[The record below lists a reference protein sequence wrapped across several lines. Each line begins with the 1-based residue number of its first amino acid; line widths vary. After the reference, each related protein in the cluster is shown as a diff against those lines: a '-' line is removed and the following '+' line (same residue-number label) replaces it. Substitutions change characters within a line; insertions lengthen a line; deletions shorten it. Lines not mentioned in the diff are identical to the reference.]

1 MSGST
6 VSRAL
11 RKRFDTIRRTE
22 IARLDKKL
30 RGLTDDE
37 RRSVEAITADV
48 IEAIACVPERS
59 LSADS
64 PQPALAALVHLF
76 ALEHESVG

>member
-11 RKRFDTIRRTE
+11 RKRFDAITSAE
-22 IARLDKKL
+22 ITRLDKKL

-37 RRSVEAITADV
+37 RQSVEAITAEV
-48 IEAIACVPERS
+48 IAAIAGVPERA
-59 LSADS
+59 LAVEP

-76 ALEHESVG
+76 ALDP